1 MRIVVTGCKG
11 QLARSLLEQARGLPG
26 TEVILIGRPQLDLTD
41 PPTILAA
48 IEPHRPDLVVSAAA
62 FTAVDQAEG
71 EPETAFA
78 VNAFGAEAVAGAA
91 ASLGAPVLHVSTD
104 YVFDGSK
111 HGSYAEDDM
120 PAPFSV
126 YGASKLAGELAV
138 AEANPRH
145 VILRTG
151 WVYSPFGKNFIKTI
165 LRLAG
170 EREEIAVVADQWGNP
185 TSALDLADAILGI
198 SAQLTRSGRD
208 FVFGLYHLAGAGT
221 ASRADLARHALS
233 ASRAEGGPWAHVRD
247 VATSAFPTPARRP
260 TNSSLSS
267 AKFTAAF
274 RWSMPPWQYSVE
286 CTVRRLVQST
296 SSETI

>member
-170 EREEIAVVADQWGNP
+170 EHEEIAVVA
-185 TSALDLADAILGI
+185 
-198 SAQLTRSGRD
+198 
-208 FVFGLYHLAGAGT
+208 
-221 ASRADLARHALS
+221 
-233 ASRAEGGPWAHVRD
+233 
-247 VATSAFPTPARRP
+247 
-260 TNSSLSS
+260 
-267 AKFTAAF
+267 
-274 RWSMPPWQYSVE
+274 
-286 CTVRRLVQST
+286 
-296 SSETI
+296 